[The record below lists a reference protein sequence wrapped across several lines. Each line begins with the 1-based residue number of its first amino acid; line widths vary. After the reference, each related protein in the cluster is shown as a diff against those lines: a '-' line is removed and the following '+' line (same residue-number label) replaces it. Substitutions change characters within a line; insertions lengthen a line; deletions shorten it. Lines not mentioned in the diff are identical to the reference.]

1 MGKLKGTGMSK
12 AKSTSSPFD
21 ADKEYRVKFKR
32 YHKVGRME
40 FRPLHA
46 YYMMGDA
53 LSALPQDKL
62 GDITIAEPL
71 KHE

>member
-1 MGKLKGTGMSK
+1 MSK
-12 AKSTSSPFD
+12 AKSTPASFD

-32 YHKVGRME
+32 YHKVGRKE

-53 LSALPQDKL
+53 VSALPQDKI
-62 GDITIAEPL
+62 GAVTIAEPL